1 MDFLRK
7 EIAKDSYKVGLCNCS
22 GNMLDPMLI
31 NIIKRKNKEIACG
44 FYNIQEIKDCF
55 TWRSQEI
62 HNISYV
68 AIISQKDQKDKIFV
82 FFD

>member
-1 MDFLRK
+1 MDLK
-7 EIAKDSYKVGLCNCS
+7 EEISREAYKLGLCNCS
-22 GNMLDPMLI
+22 GKMLDPMLI
-31 NIIKRKNKEIACG
+31 NIIERKNKEIACN

-62 HNISYV
+62 HNISNV
-68 AIISQKDQKDKIFV
+68 AIISQRDQKDKIFV